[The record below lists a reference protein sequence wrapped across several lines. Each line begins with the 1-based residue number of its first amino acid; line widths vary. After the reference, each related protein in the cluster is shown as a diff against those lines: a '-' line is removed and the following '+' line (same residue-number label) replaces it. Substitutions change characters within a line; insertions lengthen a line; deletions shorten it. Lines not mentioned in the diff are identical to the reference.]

1 MDAQDRLT
9 IETELFTLLLAPQI
23 TVSVKK
29 HLVAVFESFLMFEN
43 LDANGKN
50 SRRLSNLVSL

>member
-1 MDAQDRLT
+1 MDANDRLT
-9 IETELFTLLLAPQI
+9 IENELFTLLLAPQI

-50 SRRLSNLVSL
+50 S